1 MKYRVIAGPHL
12 GLWLDNE
19 PDVERRRLVLNWLGA
34 AEHGPELLISYV
46 WEKPTRGRRL
56 YAADLVSA
64 GVVIVFTY
72 AVAPLALVT
81 VVDVI
86 DLGEGIAVE

>member
-12 GLWLDNE
+12 ERWLGNE
-19 PDVERRRLVLNWLGA
+19 PDVERRRLVLNWLSA
-34 AEHGPELLISYV
+34 AEHGQLGISYA
-46 WEKPTRGRRL
+46 WERSTSRRRL
-56 YAADLVSA
+56 YAADLAPA

-86 DLGEGIAVE
+86 DLGAGFTVE